1 MALRRESMAVEMPV
15 ADSPFQR
22 AERVSESRSPA
33 INQRFTEATGG
44 ETEQASQQNASVK
57 VGHNENWVS
66 ITICTP
72 PL

>member
-1 MALRRESMAVEMPV
+1 MALRRESMAVEMAV

-44 ETEQASQQNASVK
+44 ASESAKCECESGSQRELGQ
-57 VGHNENWVS
+57 
-66 ITICTP
+66 IYYLQPTIIK
-72 PL
+72 